1 MFWSKILTYYIV
13 FQIKGWQD
21 TELVGCNCVLS
32 KADVLA
38 TDFSGGQ
45 DVILSQGTVEWNGM
59 VIYTDTARGVVN
71 EEV

>member
-1 MFWSKILTYYIV
+1 MY
-13 FQIKGWQD
+13 QIKGWQD
-21 TELVGCNCVLS
+21 TELIGCNHVLS
-32 KADVLA
+32 KADVLT

-45 DVILSQGTVEWNGM
+45 DVILRQGRIEWNGT

>member
-1 MFWSKILTYYIV
+1 MFWSKILTYDIV

-21 TELVGCNCVLS
+21 TELVGCNRVLS

-45 DVILSQGTVEWNGM
+45 DVILS
-59 VIYTDTARGVVN
+59 
-71 EEV
+71 